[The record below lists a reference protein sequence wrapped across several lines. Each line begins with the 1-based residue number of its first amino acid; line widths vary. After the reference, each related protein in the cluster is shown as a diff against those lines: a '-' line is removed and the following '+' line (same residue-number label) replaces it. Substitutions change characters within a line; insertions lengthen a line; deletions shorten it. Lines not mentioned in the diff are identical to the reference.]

1 RRLRSGWPTGSF
13 WSERSKT
20 RPPRFLCPA
29 GAWMHWSTPQRS
41 YPSAPCRRYGAGY
54 GSAAAQSADMSDDGI
69 DIGLTLRVQVTDP
82 TALAAFTMT
91 AYTDTSGV
99 FAIDDPVGGQDQQVQ
114 EAVLQ
119 MLAAAFANL
128 GEQSGLRLT
137 GLSGTRNDTR
147 TAEEP

>member
-1 RRLRSGWPTGSF
+1 
-13 WSERSKT
+13 
-20 RPPRFLCPA
+20 
-29 GAWMHWSTPQRS
+29 
-41 YPSAPCRRYGAGY
+41 
-54 GSAAAQSADMSDDGI
+54 MSDDGI